1 MKSITEYLNEQ
12 GERLADEA
20 ANEFVKK
27 NKNKTISFKK
37 LCDMLEDEGWHDY
50 DESESDDNRLCF
62 WGNFSN
68 NAEGDDVMLCLKVNK
83 KGDDVKILGYTI
95 EK

>member
-12 GERLADEA
+12 GKRLADEA

-27 NKNKTISFKK
+27 NKNKTINFKK
-37 LCDMLEDEGWHDY
+37 LCDMLDDEGWYNY

-68 NAEGDDVMLCLKVNK
+68 HAEGDDVMLCLKVDK
-83 KGDDVKILGYTI
+83 KGDDVKILGYTV
-95 EK
+95 EQ

>member
-1 MKSITEYLNEQ
+1 MKSITEYFNEQ
-12 GERLADEA
+12 GKRLADEA

-37 LCDMLEDEGWHDY
+37 LCDMLDDEGWYNY

-68 NAEGDDVMLCLKVNK
+68 HAEGDDVMLCLKVDK

-95 EK
+95 EQ

>member
-1 MKSITEYLNEQ
+1 MKSITNYLNEQ
-12 GERLADEA
+12 GKRLADDT

-27 NKNKTISFKK
+27 NKNKIIKFKK
-37 LCDMLEDEGWHDY
+37 LCDMLEDEGWYNY
-50 DESESDDNRLCF
+50 DESESDNNNLCF

-68 NAEGDDVMLCLKVNK
+68 HAEGDDVMLCLKVDK
-83 KGDDVKILGYTI
+83 KGDDVEILDYTI

>member
-1 MKSITEYLNEQ
+1 MKSITEYLNTQ
-12 GERLADEA
+12 GKRLADDA
-20 ANEFVKK
+20 AKEFVKK
-27 NKNKTISFKK
+27 NKNKTINFKK
-37 LCDMLEDEGWHDY
+37 LYDMLEEEGWYNY

-68 NAEGDDVMLCLKVNK
+68 HAEGDNVMLCLKVDK
-83 KGDDVKILGYTI
+83 KDDDVEILDYTI